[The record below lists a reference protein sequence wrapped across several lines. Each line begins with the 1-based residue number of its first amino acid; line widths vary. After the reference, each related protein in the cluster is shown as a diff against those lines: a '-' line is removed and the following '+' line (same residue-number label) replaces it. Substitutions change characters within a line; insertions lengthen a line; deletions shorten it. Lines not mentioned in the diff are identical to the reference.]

1 MSTASTKLQVVQ
13 VKALPPGT
21 NAYEKQRAVILAR
34 LTVKVPSDLILPP
47 SLIADPPNDVSSIP
61 TTCGLLTDREIE
73 ITENYNAVDLA
84 RSIASKDL
92 SAVEVTRAFAKRAI
106 IAHQLTCCLTQL
118 FMDEALERAKELD
131 KYLEQHGKPIGPFH
145 GVPISIKEHIPVAGT
160 YSSQGSLAST
170 VFNEN
175 DSHMVKIL
183 REAGAVFYCKTNQP
197 QAIMH
202 LESTSHFGRTLNPFN
217 IKLSAGGSTG
227 GEAALVAMKGSVLGP
242 LKIGLIENDGFIIPQ
257 PPVQRAVEWAKTRLN
272 DPEFASLLQ
281 VKPFQPYNAE
291 EAWRKIR
298 RTYWPQG
305 GSTLKAALQESG
317 EPVMP
322 LTEHVCSDAEPFGM
336 LTAEDVNQLRFERD
350 HFRHAFADHWREQ
363 DVDVVIGPAFVGPA
377 SAHDTAFYWT
387 YTSLY
392 NFVDYPGVVFPTPI
406 RAKSDEAY
414 PEKYKPLS
422 TECDHVRKLWGE
434 SDFEGAPI
442 NLQMVARRHQ
452 DNLLFGALA
461 TLKSILDLA

>member
-47 SLIADPPNDVSSIP
+47 SLIANPPNDVSSIP

-175 DSHMVKIL
+175 DSHMV
-183 REAGAVFYCKTNQP
+183 
-197 QAIMH
+197 
-202 LESTSHFGRTLNPFN
+202 ESTSHFGRTLNPFN

-227 GEAALVAMKGSVLGP
+227 GEAALVAMKGSVLGVGTD
-242 LKIGLIENDGFIIPQ
+242 IGVSE
-257 PPVQRAVEWAKTRLN
+257 V
-272 DPEFASLLQ
+272 
-281 VKPFQPYNAE
+281 
-291 EAWRKIR
+291 
-298 RTYWPQG
+298 
-305 GSTLKAALQESG
+305 
-317 EPVMP
+317 
-322 LTEHVCSDAEPFGM
+322 H
-336 LTAEDVNQLRFERD
+336 ER
-350 HFRHAFADHWREQ
+350 
-363 DVDVVIGPAFVGPA
+363 VD
-377 SAHDTAFYWT
+377 
-387 YTSLY
+387 
-392 NFVDYPGVVFPTPI
+392 
-406 RAKSDEAY
+406 
-414 PEKYKPLS
+414 
-422 TECDHVRKLWGE
+422 C
-434 SDFEGAPI
+434 
-442 NLQMVARRHQ
+442 
-452 DNLLFGALA
+452 
-461 TLKSILDLA
+461 